1 MKNKDTSI
9 YCYKNFGPIFGSGS
23 DFIVFNDFKSVSSN
37 LGHSYDITG
46 YYV

>member
-23 DFIVFNDFKSVSSN
+23 DFIVFNDFSFNSN
-37 LGHSYDITG
+37 LGHSYDIKG
-46 YYV
+46 YNV